1 MQQAFHSAFH
11 PSEDDDY
18 LLDVEDVAPS
28 VIAKLK
34 EKHLTMKSI
43 KSMKLSELSSY
54 IGEPMDT
61 CSKIMKYVKGDAS
74 LIRNKL
80 LLQNKMTTKAA
91 QDLAGGSNNTSAMLP
106 SSSTSGLLSQH
117 LSTLALLER
126 ECDPTRC
133 IKTFCKDL
141 DDALGGYGVRTGV
154 ITDICGVPG
163 IGKTQIAIQ
172 LAVDVQMPAIFGGI
186 GGECLYIDT
195 EGSFTI
201 ERTKEIAEG
210 FVSHLHGIASRQGD
224 KDITKKDA
232 MMEALKDFNVEKILG
247 GIYYYR
253 AVTLSEFVGLIL
265 VLPEILKWRNKVKL
279 VVVDSIAFHL
289 RKSSSDDTMK
299 DELKKSI
306 GPSLSSLAK
315 DFDLAV
321 VTTNQVT
328 TKFVKK
334 DDSSRNV
341 HYFAP
346 SLNHLW
352 INHVTCSI
360 FLEFVNSNRVARIVK
375 GPSGKERTIPFRIT
389 KAGFRGVLPTTQKSL
404 AAVETEST
412 NTHTLTTEYNE
423 PEDASNLK
431 RKRK

>member
-1 MQQAFHSAFH
+1 MQQTFHSAFH
-11 PSEDDDY
+11 PAEDDDY

-61 CSKIMKYVKGDAS
+61 CSKIMKYVKGDTS

-80 LLQNKMTTKAA
+80 LLQNKKAT
-91 QDLAGGSNNTSAMLP
+91 QDLGGGNNTTTL
-106 SSSTSGLLSQH
+106 SSSSSGLLSQH

-201 ERTKEIAEG
+201 ERTKEIAES
-210 FVSHLHGIASRQGD
+210 FVSHLHGIASKQGD

-265 VLPEILKWRNKVKL
+265 VLPEILKWRNKIKL
-279 VVVDSIAFHL
+279 VVIDSIAFHL

-299 DELKKSI
+299 DEVKKSI

-389 KAGFRGVLPTTQKSL
+389 KAGFRGVLPTSAQKSL
-404 AAVETEST
+404 IAVETE
-412 NTHTLTTEYNE
+412 THTLTTEYNE